1 MSFVFKHNLPFI
13 LATASVVGFFSI
25 LMTYFGVNFYL
36 SGMHSYAAGEAVPVP
51 LWVKI
56 MVALIFVLILGAS
69 RGRQLEMP
77 KIS

>member
-1 MSFVFKHNLPFI
+1 
-13 LATASVVGFFSI
+13 
-25 LMTYFGVNFYL
+25 MTYFGVNFYL